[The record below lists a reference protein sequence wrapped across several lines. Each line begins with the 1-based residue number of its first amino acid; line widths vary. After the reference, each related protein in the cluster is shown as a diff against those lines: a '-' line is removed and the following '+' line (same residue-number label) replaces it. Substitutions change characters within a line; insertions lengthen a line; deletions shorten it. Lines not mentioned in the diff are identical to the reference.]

1 MTASWSRL
9 VFMAALLLVAACRPM
24 IRQDARIIFSD
35 APPAV
40 EALISAIN
48 RQNDAVSPFK
58 GIGQISIRDS
68 SAVQTS
74 RAAWA
79 GSPDGRLR
87 IEFLGLPG
95 QPAAKLIFDGRLLYV
110 ESVTE
115 PESYRKSVADP
126 DLKPITGV
134 SIKAGEVI
142 TCLAGGI
149 PIYEHDAV
157 FLEPASEENR
167 QALVFNQSW
176 RGVVEKIFF
185 NGLVIEKVEIWE
197 WGTLVYQAALKD
209 IREVNGRLIPFH
221 LVITDADNR
230 GFEFRIDRCWTDIG
244 VSPEIFKIP
253 LGD

>member
-1 MTASWSRL
+1 
-9 VFMAALLLVAACRPM
+9 
-24 IRQDARIIFSD
+24 
-35 APPAV
+35 
-40 EALISAIN
+40 
-48 RQNDAVSPFK
+48 
-58 GIGQISIRDS
+58 
-68 SAVQTS
+68 
-74 RAAWA
+74 
-79 GSPDGRLR
+79 
-87 IEFLGLPG
+87 
-95 QPAAKLIFDGRLLYV
+95 
-110 ESVTE
+110 
-115 PESYRKSVADP
+115 
-126 DLKPITGV
+126 
-134 SIKAGEVI
+134 VI